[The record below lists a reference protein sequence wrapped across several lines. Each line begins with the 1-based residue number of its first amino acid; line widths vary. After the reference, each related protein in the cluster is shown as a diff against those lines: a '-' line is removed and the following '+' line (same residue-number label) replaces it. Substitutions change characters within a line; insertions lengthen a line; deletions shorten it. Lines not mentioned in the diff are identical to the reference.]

1 MRDRGSYGSG
11 LLAVAAMAATLLGW
25 PMAGDAQTVTGEARV
40 VQATVLGLLGGT
52 TTVLA
57 DTGALGGTSDALQ
70 ASALRGSVPSLL
82 TGEVLHATT
91 IAGPGQVAS
100 EASLANLALSV
111 AGTTVG
117 ADLVMARALA
127 VLGGPGRG
135 TSDIANLSI
144 NGVPIPVGGDT
155 NQTISIPGGVV
166 VINEQ
171 QTSPTG
177 TVVNAL
183 HVIVNGVAEVVIGSA
198 TAGIY

>member
-1 MRDRGSYGSG
+1 MRHTRSYWSG
-11 LLAVAAMAATLLGW
+11 LLAVAAMVATLLGW

-70 ASALRGSVPSLL
+70 ASALTGSVPSLL
-82 TGEVLHATT
+82 AGEVLHATT

-100 EASLANLALSV
+100 EASLANLVLSV

-127 VLGGPGRG
+127 VLGGAGAG
-135 TSDIANLSI
+135 TSSIANLSI
-144 NGVPIPVGGDT
+144 NSVPIPVSGGA
-155 NQTISIPGGVV
+155 NQTIYIPGGVV
-166 VINEQ
+166 VIDEQ
-171 QTSPTG
+171 QTSLTT

-183 HVIVNGVAEVVIGSA
+183 HVIVYGVADVVVGSA

>member
-1 MRDRGSYGSG
+1 MRPTGSYGSG
-11 LLAVAAMAATLLGW
+11 VLAVAAMLSALLAW
-25 PMAGDAQTVTGEARV
+25 PMASDAQTVTGRARA

-100 EASLANLALSV
+100 EASLANLALNV

-117 ADLVMARALA
+117 ADLVMARA
-127 VLGGPGRG
+127 
-135 TSDIANLSI
+135 
-144 NGVPIPVGGDT
+144 
-155 NQTISIPGGVV
+155 Q
-166 VINEQ
+166 
-171 QTSPTG
+171 
-177 TVVNAL
+177 
-183 HVIVNGVAEVVIGSA
+183 
-198 TAGIY
+198 